1 MVQIQKINAHD
12 FAFWCDQVAEL
23 FNSSVKINF
32 PEFMVN
38 GNYGNDKCNEVAT
51 FLKDGTAIVFVA
63 IEQDKLIGWIW
74 CHKINRLD
82 RMRLHIAEIAVFDDY
97 QKRGVG
103 SQLLDKVE
111 ECAIENG
118 YFEIDLLVTA
128 SNISAVRFYEES
140 LYRTERYLM
149 KKDVKR
155 RFDN

>member
-1 MVQIQKINAHD
+1 
-12 FAFWCDQVAEL
+12 
-23 FNSSVKINF
+23 
-32 PEFMVN
+32 
-38 GNYGNDKCNEVAT
+38 
-51 FLKDGTAIVFVA
+51 
-63 IEQDKLIGWIW
+63 
-74 CHKINRLD
+74 
-82 RMRLHIAEIAVFDDY
+82 MRLHIAEIAVFDDY

-111 ECAIENG
+111 EYAIENG